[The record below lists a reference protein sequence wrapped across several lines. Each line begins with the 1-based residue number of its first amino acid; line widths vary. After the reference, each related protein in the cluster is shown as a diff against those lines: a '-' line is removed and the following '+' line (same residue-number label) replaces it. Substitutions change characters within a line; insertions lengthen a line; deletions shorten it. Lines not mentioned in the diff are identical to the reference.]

1 MRIRAI
7 TIFVIALTAISASA
21 QDTKTEKEIKR
32 LRAEI
37 VAAIKEKNRKF
48 LDSRLADGFTHTHA
62 SGTVDDKQARI
73 AMLVSDSQT
82 IDALDPESIS
92 IKAFGTGLAVAQ
104 GRTKTK
110 EASPKTY
117 QWTVV
122 YQKTKGIWL
131 VMLSHASPVVL

>member
-1 MRIRAI
+1 MKSTAI
-7 TIFVIALTAISASA
+7 AIAFIALIAISAFA
-21 QDTKTEKEIKR
+21 QDTKTENEIKG

-37 VAAIKEKNRKF
+37 VAAIKEKNKKF

-62 SGTVDDKQARI
+62 SGKIDDKQARI

-92 IKAFGTGLAVAQ
+92 IRAFGTGLAVAQ

-122 YQKTKGIWL
+122 YQKANGVWSI
-131 VMLSHASPVVL
+131 VLSHASPVVE